1 MKIRQEQDCD
11 IEAIRQVTKAAFAG
25 AMHASGTEAPIF
37 DALREANALALSLVA
52 ILDGEL
58 VGHVALSPVTI
69 DGRSGSWFG
78 LGPVSVRPDLQ
89 GQEIGS
95 KLIREGLRRLRET
108 GAGGCV
114 VLGEPGYYGR
124 FGFRREES
132 LHYDGAPP
140 EYFMTQAWDGPVP
153 TGRVEY
159 HPAFEGS

>member
-25 AMHASGTEAPIF
+25 ALHASGTEATII

-95 KLIREGLRRLRET
+95 TLIREGCAGFGKRAPVAASSSASRATTGDSGFVAKSRCIMTARRRNI
-108 GAGGCV
+108 
-114 VLGEPGYYGR
+114 
-124 FGFRREES
+124 S
-132 LHYDGAPP
+132 
-140 EYFMTQAWDGPVP
+140 
-153 TGRVEY
+153 
-159 HPAFEGS
+159 